1 MMKLKVHVHVHIF
14 MIFYGK
20 INRHTYSFSYEGI
33 QSLCSCFRSAEC
45 VIVSVLRSS
54 EVSILRLK
62 GICHPFCRHAS
73 LITAYFSLY
82 NVLFFA
88 IHILSSLF
96 GQCPLNIISL
106 QRIINYILTFPGQR
120 RLTTLNKTNLI
131 KPTLFGTCDL
141 IVVDRL

>member
-1 MMKLKVHVHVHIF
+1 

-20 INRHTYSFSYEGI
+20 INRYTYSFSYKGI

-45 VIVSVLRSS
+45 VVVSVLRSS
-54 EVSILRLK
+54 EISILRLK
-62 GICHPFCRHAS
+62 GICHSFCWHTS
-73 LITAYFSLY
+73 LITASFSLY

-88 IHILSSLF
+88 IRVLSTLF
-96 GQCPLNIISL
+96 RYCTLNIISL
-106 QRIINYILTFPGQR
+106 QRIINYILTFSGQG

-131 KPTLFGTCDL
+131 KPTLFRSCDL